1 MRTNR
6 LVIAAC
12 VILLSSLCASALQA
26 QITLRPRFDLRFGD
40 MPRGTVTSIP
50 PNNFGSAARF
60 EIRGARGTVLDLDF
74 TLPIEMTSVGG
85 DAVPL
90 SFDVSDGLILGAE
103 GSFWSSFD
111 PTATTRVTIG
121 WFGRLWIFLGGDAS
135 PRTNQTSGSYSS
147 TITLTVTGTGIDESA
162 DVDAIGDITGLT
174 PIAATGINDLDFGP
188 VLSDGGTYAPAIL
201 AADAGRWEI
210 SGEPGANVT
219 VDFTLPAALSNVP
232 GDLIPLTFG
241 ANDGLIWDP
250 FPASYST
257 FDPRVTHNDV
267 IDATGMLVVGIT
279 GLITPPIGV
288 PPGPY
293 SATITL
299 TVAYF

>member
-1 MRTNR
+1 MRTKIM
-6 LVIAAC
+6 VIAA
-12 VILLSSLCASALQA
+12 VVTMLSSVVASASQA
-26 QITLRPRFDLRFGD
+26 QITIRPRFDLRFRD
-40 MPRGTVTSIP
+40 LPRGTVTSIDP
-50 PNNFGSAARF
+50 RDFSGAARF
-60 EIRGARGTVLDLDF
+60 EIRGTRGTVLDIEF
-74 TLPIEMTSVGG
+74 TLPSEMTSVGG
-85 DAVPL
+85 YTIPL
-90 SFDVSDGLILGAE
+90 SFGITDGLVMGGEGA
-103 GSFWSSFD
+103 FFANFD
-111 PTATTRVTIG
+111 PTGTTRVTIG
-121 WFGRLWIFLGGDAS
+121 WFRRLWIFLGGDANPS
-135 PRTNQTSGSYSS
+135 ASQASGSYSAP
-147 TITLTVTGTGIDESA
+147 ITMTVTGVGIDESA
-162 DVDAIGDITGLT
+162 DVEATGEITGLT

-232 GDLIPLTFG
+232 GDLIPITFG
-241 ANDGLIWDP
+241 GNDGLIWDP
-250 FPASYST
+250 FPASYTT
-257 FDPRVTHNDV
+257 FDPRVTHFDV
-267 IDATGMLVVGIT
+267 IDGTGSLVVGIT